1 MDWTCLGAQHL
12 DIVLLDRFSDIHVIA
27 LQSLHVIC
35 LAAISLAAKF
45 DGLETKM
52 PKHSKLVQL
61 LDVPE
66 SCKPSQEVKCFE
78 FI

>member
-1 MDWTCLGAQHL
+1 MSAQHL
-12 DIVLLDRFSDIHVIA
+12 DIVLMDRFTDIHDIA
-27 LQSLHVIC
+27 LQSLHLIC
-35 LAAISLAAKF
+35 LAAKF

-66 SCKPSQEVKCFE
+66 GCKPSQEVKCFE